1 MMASNLN
8 NLNNNN
14 TLSISSSQSESQES
28 KSSIESFNS
37 DSQPYNQKTS
47 SKKKLLNNYLK
58 ISEQCPE
65 VSNPIVTDQ
74 VISVETLTAHLN
86 LLIRFTSINCNDQNL
101 FLRYLARAEH
111 RYIIWLNLLDH
122 YRPPIE
128 SMPIPPLDVA
138 LFWCAHA
145 TNLLAYQEDVIRLYG
160 EHMLIYNFPL
170 LQMDMKDKEG
180 DEYVDMNSLK
190 TWKSF
195 SDDEPYLLEFDDDRP
210 FLITCPFCIKD
221 NSIDPDLYVQLKM
234 NASTHTCQ
242 NCSLQL
248 NADILSA
255 KRLLNDINQFLSDNT
270 KCLAGTLLDTEKNQ
284 IDSYTA
290 VSDNILLFDQDVI
303 RELIRLSSPAY
314 TGKPS
319 PPSLYI
325 PNITKNCNWQII
337 QQEFST
343 ILHQLD
349 SQGDLRYVRKNI
361 LDQVI
366 SAYQNLLCPFSLDLM
381 AAVIRYQETVDK
393 ILCAGDWSDESIIAL
408 ATVRYHKFLIL
419 TQKYPDR
426 LLVPTMDIL
435 LCWYTHT
442 LWPSRYYSFT
452 IELIGKI
459 WNYEN
464 SLSESKMA
472 DNLAKTALLWHKK
485 FNEPYTS
492 DDPSRKWKKSS
503 RVVMSVV
510 FPVYGLYVAQRLW
523 KLGKTRDKK
532 IGPGGTI
539 NKSSWVT
546 SNSCDINSNE
556 RRGPYNSGVNFAD
569 SELMSYQDSI
579 YHSPTSSQSSSSH
592 SSRVFSYVPPK
603 NIKSK

>member
-1 MMASNLN
+1 M
-8 NLNNNN
+8 
-14 TLSISSSQSESQES
+14 TKIS
-28 KSSIESFNS
+28 KESFNS
-37 DSQPYNQKTS
+37 DSQPYNQKIS
-47 SKKKLLNNYLK
+47 SKKNHPNNYLK

-65 VSNPIVTDQ
+65 VSNSIITDQ

-86 LLIRFTSINCNDQNL
+86 LLIRFTNINCNNQNL

-128 SMPIPPLDVA
+128 SMPIPPL
-138 LFWCAHA
+138 
-145 TNLLAYQEDVIRLYG
+145 EDVIRLYG
-160 EHMLIYNFPL
+160 EHMLTYNFPL
-170 LQMDMKDKEG
+170 LKMNMKDKEG

-221 NSIDPDLYVQLKM
+221 NYLDPDLYVQLKM
-234 NASTHTCQ
+234 NASTHTCE

-284 IDSYTA
+284 IDNYIA
-290 VSDNILLFDQDVI
+290 VNDNILLFDQDVI
-303 RELIRLSSPAY
+303 RELIRLSSYAY

-325 PNITKNCNWQII
+325 PNITNNCNWQII

-361 LDQVI
+361 LNQVI
-366 SAYQNLLCPFSLDLM
+366 SAYQNLICPFSLDLM

-393 ILCAGDWSDESIIAL
+393 ILYAGDWNDECIIAL

-426 LLVPTMDIL
+426 LLVPTM
-435 LCWYTHT
+435 
-442 LWPSRYYSFT
+442 
-452 IELIGKI
+452 
-459 WNYEN
+459 
-464 SLSESKMA
+464 
-472 DNLAKTALLWHKK
+472 AKTALLWHKK

-492 DDPSRKWKKSS
+492 DDPSRKWKKTS
-503 RVVMSVV
+503 RVVMSVM

-532 IGPGGTI
+532 IGPGGSI

-556 RRGPYNSGVNFAD
+556 RRV
-569 SELMSYQDSI
+569 
-579 YHSPTSSQSSSSH
+579 
-592 SSRVFSYVPPK
+592 
-603 NIKSK
+603 